1 MNRLFAG
8 RRTRIAGWLYLIV
21 VVTGVFSLAYV
32 PGQVFVSGDAHAT
45 ATNIAAREA
54 LFRWGIFGFVLEQFA
69 FLALALE
76 LHRVLRATSNAAAT
90 LMLILVAISV
100 PFALVCCTHLLDA
113 LSWATGAGNAQ
124 GFDRGQ
130 TDAMVA
136 QAIDGYR
143 HGMALVGAFWGLWL
157 LPLAW
162 LVAKSRLLP
171 RILAWLLAAGG
182 VGYLVDTGCKL
193 LWPEYRAS
201 ALADYATLPAALGE
215 IGTCLWMLV
224 FGIRRPVD

>member
-76 LHRVLRATSNAAAT
+76 LHRVLRATSNPRKT
-90 LMLILVAISV
+90 PISDSGSEV
-100 PFALVCCTHLLDA
+100 MIASGC
-113 LSWATGAGNAQ
+113 
-124 GFDRGQ
+124 RK
-130 TDAMVA
+130 
-136 QAIDGYR
+136 
-143 HGMALVGAFWGLWL
+143 
-157 LPLAW
+157 LPNCEA
-162 LVAKSRLLP
+162 
-171 RILAWLLAAGG
+171 RI
-182 VGYLVDTGCKL
+182 
-193 LWPEYRAS
+193 
-201 ALADYATLPAALGE
+201 
-215 IGTCLWMLV
+215 M
-224 FGIRRPVD
+224 